1 MKGPFS
7 PPPFHGLHTPSHFHH
22 FFQKRCEAH
31 WLRTLIKFPNRQTL
45 IKCIET
51 IAEREDKHGCIAI
64 GTTFIPCG
72 AIHRGVES
80 VI

>member
-7 PPPFHGLHTPSHFHH
+7 PPPFHGLHPPPIFI

-31 WLRTLIKFPNRQTL
+31 WPRTLIKFPNRQTL
-45 IKCIET
+45 IKGIES

-64 GTTFIPCG
+64 GATFIPRG